1 MDKAQAEITSG
12 VFTEEGDAFETLENT
27 ATVVKDGCKV
37 VGFVGGVVV
46 TGGVAGLAAAGTVAQ
61 ALADLLVQHPA
72 LRSHLFN
79 VENRLRPHINLF
91 VEGTNVRDL
100 QGLDTP
106 LAPTGVLRLVP
117 SIAGG

>member
-1 MDKAQAEITSG
+1 MPTIRIPAPFRTY
-12 VFTEEGDAFETLENT
+12 T
-27 ATVVKDGCKV
+27 
-37 VGFVGGVVV
+37 
-46 TGGVAGLAAAGTVAQ
+46 AGLSEVTVQGGTVAQ

-79 VENRLRPHINLF
+79 AEDRLRPHINLF

-106 LAPTGVLRLVP
+106 LAPNGVLRLVP